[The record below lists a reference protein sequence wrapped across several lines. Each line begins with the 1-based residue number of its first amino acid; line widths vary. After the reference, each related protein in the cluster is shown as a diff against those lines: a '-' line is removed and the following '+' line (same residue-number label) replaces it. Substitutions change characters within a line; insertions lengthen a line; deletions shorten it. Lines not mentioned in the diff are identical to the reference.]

1 VKSRYADCV
10 GLLRAE
16 FPGLYD
22 GRLCFNG
29 AGSPTLHHY
38 EGDALVNDISA
49 GTCLVKPTHYD
60 LDSLADFEPA
70 AFIATPVL
78 KRLQGAR
85 LPALGW
91 TGPLIRAW
99 DRNQLQTYF
108 GYSGNWMA
116 DCESPPGLS
125 PHFAY
130 ASSNQQGYNA
140 SSSVDIDVD
149 DFIFLRP
156 QQSEAVLLQF
166 GDLLA
171 LRGDAIVDRWPVLS
185 AGRPVAPAT

>member
-1 VKSRYADCV
+1 VRARYADCV
-10 GLLRAE
+10 GLLRSE
-16 FPGLYD
+16 FPELAD
-22 GRLCFNG
+22 DTLCFNG
-29 AGSPTLHHY
+29 AGSPTFRNY
-38 EGDALVNDISA
+38 EGDTLLNDLAA
-49 GTCLVKPTHYD
+49 GTCLLKPTHYD
-60 LDSLADFEPA
+60 LATLAEFEPA
-70 AFIATPVL
+70 AFIASPVL

-85 LPALGW
+85 LPAMGW

-99 DRNQLQTYF
+99 DRNQTQTYF
-108 GYSGNWMA
+108 GYSGKWMA

-140 SSSVDIDVD
+140 SAAVDIDVD

-156 QQSEAVLLQF
+156 QQTEAVLLQF

-171 LRGDAIVDRWPVLS
+171 VRGGEIVHRWPVLG
-185 AGRPVAPAT
+185 AGSPVIG